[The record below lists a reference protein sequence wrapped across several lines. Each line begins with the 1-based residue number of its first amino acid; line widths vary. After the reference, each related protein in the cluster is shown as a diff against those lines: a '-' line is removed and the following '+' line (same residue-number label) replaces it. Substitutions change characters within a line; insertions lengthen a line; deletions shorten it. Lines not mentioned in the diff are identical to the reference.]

1 MVAQGREEAAPQG
14 AQRPLNGGEISLHL
28 LLRGRYPGANQ
39 VPAAQRPGQP
49 APVQNRRRQLSRASR
64 IGPPMAVG
72 EEQEPGTCRPGLVL
86 YGPDLG
92 HRLLQGFVPPLGQAP
107 PPVHIVPVGPI
118 GPLLRRGQILQPHSS
133 RPAQGQGPLCS
144 RQSAAAQGQSP
155 GDSQIPCHLSPSP
168 GHRGLPGL
176 LDRRI
181 HIGLGNALLNHNIS
195 IRPRRLSID
204 RPDPFSRR
212 IHRRDHRLVEIFLNG
227 QGRLIKLCLYLPR
240 RKPVLSIGLIGHT
253 LMYGQIL
260 RQYCNCHT
268 LLLFQK
274 TSPISS

>member
-1 MVAQGREEAAPQG
+1 MPP
-14 AQRPLNGGEISLHL
+14 RPCPVW
-28 LLRGRYPGANQ
+28 PG
-39 VPAAQRPGQP
+39 PW
-49 APVQNRRRQLSRASR
+49 
-64 IGPPMAVG
+64 PP
-72 EEQEPGTCRPGLVL
+72 PPPGLRPTTGASSTP
-86 YGPDLG
+86 GPHSPG
-92 HRLLQGFVPPLGQAP
+92 W
-107 PPVHIVPVGPI
+107 PV
-118 GPLLRRGQILQPHSS
+118 GPLLRRGQILQPHPS

-227 QGRLIKLCLYLPR
+227 QGRPDQTWPLPPP
-240 RKPVLSIGLIGHT
+240 PVSPSSPLGSSA
-253 LMYGQIL
+253 IL
-260 RQYCNCHT
+260 
-268 LLLFQK
+268 
-274 TSPISS
+274 